1 VSRVTHSVAMTS
13 QLDEQLRG
21 HLLQTRS
28 QEDLCFVLW
37 SPSKGASRQ
46 TALLRHFIAP
56 TAGDRAL
63 HGNAS
68 FTGQYFD
75 RVIAEALKVG
85 CGIAFLHSHLGP
97 GWQGMSHDDVVAEQ
111 RLAPSALGATG
122 LPLVGL
128 TLGTGGSWS
137 ARFWERVTGR
147 QYERKW
153 CGTVRVV
160 GDDMRVTYMDELAPP
175 PRFREQLTR
184 TVSAWG
190 ANKQSLLARLH
201 VGVVGAGSVG
211 AICAEGLA
219 RTGFENV
226 TAIDFDKVELVN
238 LDRLLHA
245 TVDDVGKL
253 KVDLLRAVLPRHA
266 TAEGFDLHPVVAAVY
281 EEAGFRAALDCDAL
295 IACVDWPWGR
305 SVLNFIAYAHL
316 IPVVDGGIIV
326 RVNKSGDMRG
336 ADWRAHVAAP
346 GRRCL
351 ECLGQY
357 SPADVS
363 LEREGFLDDPEYIR
377 GLPKDHHLRRNE
389 NVFAFSVNAAGMQLM
404 QLISMVVSPAG
415 IGNPGAQIYHVVPG
429 SLDIERKHGCQ
440 PLCPYSGLIG
450 CGDMAGL
457 SVTGQRKA

>member
-1 VSRVTHSVAMTS
+1 MTS

-21 HLLQTRS
+21 HLLQTRG

-37 SPSKGASRQ
+37 SPSQGANRQ

-56 TAGDRAL
+56 VAGDRAL
-63 HGNAS
+63 HGNVS

-75 RVIAEALKVG
+75 RVIAEALKAG
-85 CGIAFLHSHLGP
+85 CGSAF
-97 GWQGMSHDDVVAEQ
+97 
-111 RLAPSALGATG
+111 GATG

-128 TLGTGGSWS
+128 TLGTDGSWS

-160 GDDMRVTYMDELAPP
+160 GDEMRVTYMNELAPP

-190 ANKQSLLARLH
+190 ANKQSILARLH

-219 RTGFENV
+219 RTGFEHV

-253 KVDLLRAVLPRHA
+253 KVDLLREVLPRHA
-266 TAEGFDLHPVVAAVY
+266 TAEAFDLHPVVAAVY
-281 EEAGFRAALDCDAL
+281 EEAGFRAALDCDVL
-295 IACVDWPWGR
+295 IACVDRPWGR
-305 SVLNFIAYAHL
+305 SVLNLIAYAHL

-429 SLDIERKHGCQ
+429 SLDIEHKHSCE
-440 PLCPYSGLIG
+440 PLCPYPGLIG
-450 CGDMAGL
+450 CGDTAGL
-457 SVTGQRKA
+457 GVTGQHKARS